1 MKRAVIFLA
10 LLLSGCK
17 EQLYTKLTEREANE
31 IAAVLIQNGI
41 DVDRKSVKD
50 GSITVSVEKDQ
61 LSQSIW
67 ILKNQGLPRQTFSS
81 MADVFKGEGLIPSP
95 MEERVRFLYAL
106 SEGLSRTISEID
118 GVIDARVHVVLPKN
132 DPMNQEAQPSSAS
145 VFIRHFEDQPPRI
158 PQIKMLVAN
167 SVDSLSYDK
176 VSVVAFAVKRQTYQP
191 IAASALFASPTM
203 QPALLP
209 IAGFALLGIALLTF
223 LWKRRQNIIP
233 KLGAPDL
240 VDVTPNVK
248 STSSLSGDP

>member
-1 MKRAVIFLA
+1 MKRAAI
-10 LLLSGCK
+10 LLLLLLTGCK

-31 IAAVLIQNGI
+31 MAAVLMQTGI
-41 DVDRKSVKD
+41 DVDRKSAKD

-61 LSQSIW
+61 FAQSIW
-67 ILKNQGLPRQTFSS
+67 VLKNQGLPRQTFSS

-95 MEERVRFLYAL
+95 MEERIRFLYAL

-145 VFIRHFEDQPPRI
+145 VFIRYYDDQPPRI

-176 VSVVAFAVKRQTYQP
+176 VSVIAFAVPRQAYQP
-191 IAASALFASPTM
+191 VAASAMTEGLKVQKAMIPAAGLGLLGV
-203 QPALLP
+203 ALL
-209 IAGFALLGIALLTF
+209 AFFRT
-223 LWKRRQNIIP
+223 RRRNILSNLP
-233 KLGAPDL
+233 SPQL
-240 VDVTPNVK
+240 VDVTPGVK
-248 STSSLSGDP
+248 SPSTSGVS